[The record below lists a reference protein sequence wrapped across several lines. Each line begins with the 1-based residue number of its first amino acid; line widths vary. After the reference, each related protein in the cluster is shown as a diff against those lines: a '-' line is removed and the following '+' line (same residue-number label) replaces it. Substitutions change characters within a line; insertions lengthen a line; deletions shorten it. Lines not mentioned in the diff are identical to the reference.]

1 MLMESRSEVKKVLA
15 EELNSLRQRIID
27 NHVRAGQKASGRT
40 IASLK
45 VSVDDN
51 HGILFGRQAFGVLQT
66 GRGPGKVPRG
76 FYQIIQ
82 QWVEDKGIHVDNPK
96 SFAYLLARKI
106 ANEGTELHRRGGRD
120 DIYSHDI
127 EETIKSIMNR
137 VFGIFDEDVKHINI
151 DSNANAGN

>member
-27 NHVRAGQKASGRT
+27 SHVRAGQKASGRT

-82 QWVEDKGIHVDNPK
+82 QWVEDKGIHVDKPK